1 MGVDDDVGATGDPR
15 KDERVNEMDE
25 RADEGRKAGV
35 GRHEAATSPPP
46 KDSILRG
53 HRMNAGVAVVVVFVV
68 AAAAAAEAP

>member
-1 MGVDDDVGATGDPR
+1 MGADDDVGAVAGDPR

-46 KDSILRG
+46 KDSILRR
-53 HRMNAGVAVVVVFVV
+53 HRMNAGVVVFVV
-68 AAAAAAEAP
+68 AAAAGGAEAP